1 MGDGREEEGS
11 HGVCGWAVPFVV
23 TRFGADPGGL
33 PAPTPA
39 APPAQVRP
47 TGPDQ
52 ALVGQLHQLGRD
64 TITSAQL
71 AEDQA
76 VSGRVKSF
84 AQTVRRDQGVAN
96 DALQNYGMRKNM
108 NMDAVANPGDAL
120 PHGVLA
126 NAPLVNSPRDE
137 FDYRYMSK
145 VVSDNQGALN
155 AAAAAQ
161 RLARDPEL
169 KGLIGRQLVDVS
181 EHQASAQQVLA
192 RDSGAEAADGAA
204 AGLSGRRQPHADRRR
219 PPPPEAVQAR

>member
-1 MGDGREEEGS
+1 MVGMMKGLM
-11 HGVCGWAVPFVV
+11 VFV
-23 TRFGADPGGL
+23 AGL
-33 PAPTPA
+33 PLLSLPVMAQTPPAGPAPTPA
-39 APPAQVRP
+39 PQVRP

-64 TITSAQL
+64 AIRSAQL

-76 VSGRVKSF
+76 ASGRVRSF
-84 AQTVRRDQGVAN
+84 AQTVRRDQGIAN
-96 DALQNYGMRKNM
+96 DALRDYGIRKNM

-169 KGLIGRQLVDVS
+169 KGLIGRQLAMLS

-192 RDSGAEAADGAA
+192 QIPEPKPRTVPQPAFPAAVSRTQTGAD
-204 AGLSGRRQPHADRRR
+204 L
-219 PPPPEAVQAR
+219 PPPEAVQAR

>member
-1 MGDGREEEGS
+1 MVGKRKGLM
-11 HGVCGWAVPFVV
+11 VFV
-23 TRFGADPGGL
+23 AGL
-33 PAPTPA
+33 SLLSLPVSAQTPAAAPAPTPA
-39 APPAQVRP
+39 AAPAQVRP

-64 TITSAQL
+64 AITTAQL

-76 VSGRVKSF
+76 VNGRVRSF
-84 AQTVRRDQGVAN
+84 AQTVRRDQSIAN
-96 DALQNYGMRKNM
+96 DALQDYGMRKNM

-137 FDYRYMSK
+137 FDYRFMSK
-145 VVSDNQGALN
+145 VVTDQQGAID
-155 AAAAAQ
+155 AGAAAQ

-169 KGLIGRQLVDVS
+169 KGLIGRQLAMLS

-192 RDSGAEAADGAA
+192 QIPEPKPRTVPQPAFPAA
-204 AGLSGRRQPHADRRR
+204 ASRTQTGADL
-219 PPPPEAVQAR
+219 PPPEAVQAR